1 MLCYIKH
8 VRHGYSKSFYSFLNR
23 NYHPTAKDSRDAMK
37 FDKFLRQ
44 KNLIIRTNR
53 TYSWNTQQKTIL
65 VNEIVNFFNQL
76 YETCS
81 VELIQSDTGK
91 SPSVQI
97 LMLFMLKT

>member
-1 MLCYIKH
+1 MTIAELMQQRDICVYAVLYIKH

-23 NYHPTAKDSRDAMK
+23 NYHPTVKDSRDAMK

-65 VNEIVNFFNQL
+65 VNEVVNFFN
-76 YETCS
+76 
-81 VELIQSDTGK
+81 
-91 SPSVQI
+91 
-97 LMLFMLKT
+97 